1 MPTIIGGIFGAI
13 AAALMPNLYLKPVL
27 LISILTMSLLILVKP
42 EVIAPAPGTPILSPT
57 KHLVA
62 WRGLFATGVYGGFMQ
77 AGVGFILL
85 AALAGG
91 LRYDLIRAHALKMAC
106 SIAFTTVA
114 IFIFLDK
121 VWWVPGLILALGS
134 IIGRLLTMKI
144 AVKASQSSIKS
155 FLFLMTLCAVI
166 AGFIF

>member
-1 MPTIIGGIFGAI
+1 
-13 AAALMPNLYLKPVL
+13 
-27 LISILTMSLLILVKP
+27 
-42 EVIAPAPGTPILSPT
+42 
-57 KHLVA
+57 
-62 WRGLFATGVYGGFMQ
+62 MQ

-91 LRYDLIRAHALKMAC
+91 LRYDLIRANALKMAC

-114 IFIFLDK
+114 VTIFIFLDK

-134 IIGRLLTMKI
+134 IIGTLLTMKI

>member
-1 MPTIIGGIFGAI
+1 
-13 AAALMPNLYLKPVL
+13 MPNLYLKPVL
-27 LISILTMSLLILVKP
+27 LISILTMSILILVKP
-42 EVIAPAPGTPILSPT
+42 EIIVPAPGTPILSPT

-62 WRGLFATGVYGGFMQ
+62 WRGLFATGVYAGFVQ

-106 SIAFTTVA
+106 PIAFTTVA

-121 VWWVPGLILALGS
+121 VWSVPGLILALGS
-134 IIGRLLTMKI
+134 IIGTLLTMKI

-155 FLFLMTLCAVI
+155 FLFLTTLCAVI

>member
-13 AAALMPNLYLKPVL
+13 AAVLMPNLYLKPVL
-27 LISILTMSLLILVKP
+27 LISILTMSILILVKP
-42 EVIAPAPGTPILSPT
+42 EIIVPAPGTPILSPT

-62 WRGLFATGVYGGFMQ
+62 WRGLFATGVYGGFVQ

-85 AALAGG
+85 ATLAGG

-114 IFIFLDK
+114 VAIFIF
-121 VWWVPGLILALGS
+121 
-134 IIGRLLTMKI
+134 
-144 AVKASQSSIKS
+144 
-155 FLFLMTLCAVI
+155 
-166 AGFIF
+166 

>member
-27 LISILTMSLLILVKP
+27 LISILTMSILILVNP
-42 EVIAPAPGTPILSPT
+42 EIIVPAPGTPILSPT

-62 WRGLFATGVYGGFMQ
+62 WRGLFATGVYAGFVQ

-91 LRYDLIRAHALKMAC
+91 LRYDLIRANALKMAC

-114 IFIFLDK
+114 VAIFIF
-121 VWWVPGLILALGS
+121 
-134 IIGRLLTMKI
+134 
-144 AVKASQSSIKS
+144 
-155 FLFLMTLCAVI
+155 
-166 AGFIF
+166 